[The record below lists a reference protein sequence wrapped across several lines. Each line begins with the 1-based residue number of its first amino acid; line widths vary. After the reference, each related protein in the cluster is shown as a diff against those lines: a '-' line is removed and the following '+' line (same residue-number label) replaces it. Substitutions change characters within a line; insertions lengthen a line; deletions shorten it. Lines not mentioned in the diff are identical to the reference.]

1 MNQLLEVILM
11 LVSLK
16 HFVKVT
22 GLTYLVSF
30 SGDIAFA
37 THFND
42 VKRTFLMYLNKIQ
55 SIFSS
60 NTK

>member
-1 MNQLLEVILM
+1 M